1 MDGEEPA
8 VFQRERISTVERL
21 GLKFPELTLAVQQ
34 AGELIRALDQIIR
47 LIRAVRSCSKRPG
60 AGESCT

>member
-47 LIRAVRSCSKRPG
+47 LM
-60 AGESCT
+60 